1 MGKSQ
6 KINGNYLDKPNL
18 ELKSTISE
26 KNSQWAYKQ
35 IGKNKSKSQWICE
48 YISISYPLWKEGEK
62 NGKIVNRASET

>member
-35 IGKNKSKSQWICE
+35 IGKNKSKSQ
-48 YISISYPLWKEGEK
+48 
-62 NGKIVNRASET
+62 